1 MNNSKITGRITKDLE
16 LKYTSN
22 NVAVCSFC
30 VAVDRRYKNANGEKQ
45 TDFFNVVAWRQLA
58 EFVCKYFGKGR
69 LILVDGE
76 MQSRK
81 YTDSNGAERIIW
93 EIVADKLEFMGDKP
107 AEQVSS
113 VAPQAVVNQPMASNP
128 AVTAVAANAVARGV
142 PIAGVGAGGMVA
154 VLGEANPDDFP
165 F

>member
-1 MNNSKITGRITKDLE
+1 
-16 LKYTSN
+16 
-22 NVAVCSFC
+22 
-30 VAVDRRYKNANGEKQ
+30 
-45 TDFFNVVAWRQLA
+45 
-58 EFVCKYFGKGR
+58 
-69 LILVDGE
+69 

-113 VAPQAVVNQPMASNP
+113 VAPQPVVNQPIASNP
-128 AVTAVAANAVARGV
+128 AVAAVAAVAANAVARGI

-154 VLGEANPDDFP
+154 VPGEANPDDFP